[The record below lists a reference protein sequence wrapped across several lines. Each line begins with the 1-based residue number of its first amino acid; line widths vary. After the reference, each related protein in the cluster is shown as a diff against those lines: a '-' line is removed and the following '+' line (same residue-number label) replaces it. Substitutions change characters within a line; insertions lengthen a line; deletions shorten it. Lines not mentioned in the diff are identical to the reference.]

1 MEKIYISGR
10 ITGLDLDECAKTF
23 QEVEDI
29 LTNQMGYEVVNPMKL
44 PHDHD
49 KKWESYMKECIKALM
64 DCTHIFV
71 IQKDIEHSIGAKIEI
86 ELAEK
91 LNIKTLI

>member
-23 QEVEDI
+23 QEVENI

-44 PHDHD
+44 SHDHD

-64 DCTHIFV
+64 DCDFIFV
-71 IQKDIEHSIGAKIEI
+71 IEKGIEHSEGAKIEI
-86 ELAEK
+86 ELAKK
-91 LNIKTLI
+91 LNIKRIR